1 MHDVLRML
9 RLGVVAAALASGCN
23 QLPDVPGMLEGD
35 WNPPVFVRT
44 RVVGQAEIVLVFD
57 EPVELLDFAGHAAL
71 ELNQTAT
78 TALARELTLRFSKP
92 LDAGNRYWVS
102 VTVADEHG
110 NRSTV
115 HTPFYGL
122 NERVPRILINE
133 FVCEGSSKNP
143 DWVELVVL
151 SDGNLGGVTLTE
163 GSPSFWESR
172 KILPAVEVVAGDY
185 VLVHFK
191 PQAIPEEIDE
201 TVDKAASRGRN
212 HSLVAWDFW
221 VIGGDGIPNTT
232 GALTLSASPEG
243 EVLDAVLYSNRK
255 YEATHQ
261 RRGFGTQ
268 RQLEMFEEIGK
279 LDAWVTQGEFVIPE
293 DGIDPTDSTAT
304 RSLSRS
310 ADHGDSDSARDWHVV
325 PTRGATPG
333 AVNTDDVYRAS
344 R

>member
-9 RLGVVAAALASGCN
+9 RLCVVVAALTSGCN

-35 WNPPVFVRT
+35 WNPPVFVQT
-44 RVVGQAEIVLVFD
+44 RVTDRAAIVLLFD
-57 EPVELLDFAGHAAL
+57 EPVELLDFAGHT
-71 ELNQTAT
+71 ELQLTQKAT
-78 TALARELTLRFSKP
+78 TFARELTLRFSKQ

-122 NERVPRILINE
+122 NERIPQILINE
-133 FVCEGSSKNP
+133 FVCEGSSRNP

-151 SDGNLGGVTLTE
+151 SAGNLGGVTLTE

-172 KILPAVEVVAGDY
+172 KILPAVEVDTGDY

-191 PQAIPEEIDE
+191 PQAIPQEIDE
-201 TVDKAASRGRN
+201 TVDKTASRGRN
-212 HSLVAWDFW
+212 HSLDAWDFW
-221 VIGGDGIPNTT
+221 VTGGDGIPNTT

-243 EVLDAVLYSNRK
+243 KVLDAVLYSNRK
-255 YEATHQ
+255 YEAAHQ

-268 RQLEMFEEIGK
+268 RQLAMFEEISELG
-279 LDAWVTQGEFVIPE
+279 AWVAQGEFVIPE

-333 AVNTDDVYRAS
+333 AVNTDSVYRAS